1 MPRMEQRQAAEEI
14 LPAVKLAVTEQIS
27 EKGKM
32 RGLLGRE
39 SLKLSSE
46 VAVENDEE
54 IGVADGEVQRGAFGV
69 VAEEEREGLLV

>member
-1 MPRMEQRQAAEEI
+1 
-14 LPAVKLAVTEQIS
+14 
-27 EKGKM
+27 M

-39 SLKLSSE
+39 SLKLSRE
-46 VAVENDEE
+46 VAVENEEE